1 MKKLVLI
8 SMMVLLAACGG
19 VKKTQEDLN
28 SGNYVSAM
36 NKAIKNLAE
45 NKTKKGNQ
53 AYILMLEDA
62 FAKNSEREVEQITF
76 LEKDG
81 NPANL
86 ETIYKKYQQLKRI
99 QERIRPLLPL
109 SIIDEGRDANF
120 RFSNYD
126 SSILS
131 TKNGLSQYLYDNA
144 SNLLTT
150 AREKEDYRAAYDDLK
165 YLENINPGYKET
177 VAKMHQAHERGLEY
191 IRVDIA
197 NETEQIIPERLE
209 NELLDFNTFGI
220 NNFWTEYHT
229 RPLEDIQYDYA
240 LNLNFREI
248 YISPEQIN
256 ETQIIKEKQI
266 KDGYEYL
273 LDNQGNAV
281 KDSLGNR
288 IKVDRLKTVKCN
300 FYQFTQ
306 FKSAQIGAQV
316 SLTDLSNG
324 QEINSYPLSSEF
336 IFEHIYA
343 NYKGDKRALNTD
355 LITLLDVRAIP
366 FPTNEQ
372 MVYDAGE
379 DLKMR
384 LKSIVNQNQ
393 FVAGNRFND

>member
-8 SMMVLLAACGG
+8 SIMVLLAACGG

-86 ETIYKKYQQLKRI
+86 ETIYKKYHQLKGI

-109 SIIDEGRDANF
+109 SIIDESRDANF

-131 TKNGLSQYLYDNA
+131 TKNSLSQYLYTNA

-177 VAKMHQAHERGLEY
+177 VVKMHQAHERGLEY

-248 YISPEQIN
+248 NISPEQIN

-355 LITLLDVRAIP
+355 LITLLDLRAIP